1 MNSGIKTSI
10 NRYGIAAH
18 LDSHSPFP
26 LQKYQRN
33 YRMVYFKAC
42 TECQGYLS
50 LEKDSYGPFLKCL
63 QCGKPVEVEETK
75 DKRSVLHGSISNE
88 AAIHSLVTTQVETA
102 IAA

>member
-26 LQKYQRN
+26 KYQRN
-33 YRMVYFKAC
+33 YRMFYFKAC
-42 TECQGYLS
+42 TKCQGDLS
-50 LEKDSYGPFLKCL
+50 LEKDSYGLFLKCL
-63 QCGKPVEVEETK
+63 QCGKLVEVEETK
-75 DKRSVLHGSISNE
+75 DKPSVLHGSISYE
-88 AAIHSLVTTQVETA
+88 AAIHSLVKNKVKTA